1 LSPQLVTA
9 IAVLDRVL
17 DEYAA
22 ELGGDF
28 AGYRNHTYR
37 VANLC
42 FALSSGNPERLEK
55 IAIAAA
61 FHDIGIWV
69 DGTFDYLPP
78 SVRLATAHLERSER
92 TEWVPEIC
100 EIIQQHHKLSQYRN
114 NPSWLVESFR
124 RADLV
129 DVSRGLFRFGLPRSF
144 VRALFSQWP
153 SAGFHWGLVRLELRR
168 LRTNP
173 LSPLPMVRL

>member
-1 LSPQLVTA
+1 MLQTK

-17 DEYAA
+17 DDYTA

-28 AGYRNHTYR
+28 VGYRNHAYR

-61 FHDIGIWV
+61 FHDIGIWANR
-69 DGTFDYLPP
+69 TFDYLPP
-78 SVRLATAHLERSER
+78 SIRLATAYLENSGRA
-92 TEWVPEIC
+92 EWVSEIA
-100 EIIQQHHKLSQYRN
+100 EIILQHHKLSTYRGN
-114 NPSWLVESFR
+114 LAWLVEPFR

-129 DVSRGLFRFGLPRSF
+129 DVSRGLFRFGLPRDF
-144 VRALFSQWP
+144 VGELYREWP
-153 SAGFHWGLVRLELRR
+153 GAGLHRRLVRLELTR
-168 LRTNP
+168 LRTSP
-173 LSPLPMVRL
+173 LNPLPMVRI

>member
-1 LSPQLVTA
+1 MLQTG

-17 DEYAA
+17 DEYATN
-22 ELGGDF
+22 LGGDF
-28 AGYRNHTYR
+28 VGYRNHTYR

-42 FALSSGNPERLEK
+42 FALSSGHPERIEK

-61 FHDIGIWV
+61 FHDVGIWT

-78 SVRLATAHLERSER
+78 SIRLATAYLERSDR
-92 TEWVPEIC
+92 GAWVPEIS
-100 EIIQQHHKLSQYRN
+100 EIILQHHKLSSYRKN
-114 NPSWLVESFR
+114 QSWLVEPFR

-129 DVSRGLFRFGLPRSF
+129 DVTGGLFRFGLPRSF
-144 VRALFSQWP
+144 VGELFREWP
-153 SAGFHWGLVRLELRR
+153 SAGFHKGLVRLELAR

-173 LSPLPMVRL
+173 FNPLPMVRL